1 MKHRRQIIS
10 GWGRFPSAETDAIR
24 PDRMGSLLPTL
35 KGGQSVIA
43 HGLGRSYGD
52 ASFNST
58 GATILMERLNRML
71 ELDPETGV
79 LRAEAGVTLSDIIEV
94 LVPRGFFLPVTPG
107 TRFVT
112 LGGAVASDVH
122 GKGHHAAGS
131 FSNHV
136 IDLQLLLADGSLA
149 TCSREQ
155 NTDLFWATVG
165 GQGLTGIITEVRLR
179 LRRIGSAFLQVR
191 TERAGNLD
199 DALHLFD
206 EGDDGYAYSV
216 AWLDCMASGS
226 SLGRSV
232 MMRGNW
238 MPAADLP
245 KEYSA
250 APLQHPPERQLAVPF
265 DFPGIVLNSLTVRS
279 FNTAYYHRAPKRPRE
294 TCTGYL
300 PFFYPLDAVD
310 SWNRVYGKRGFLQ
323 WQFVIPFEDGVA
335 GLTRVLELLAKSSA
349 PSFLAVL
356 KKFGEATPEQML
368 SFPTPGY
375 MLALDFPCTP
385 RVLELL
391 DDLDRLVLDY
401 GGRFYLT
408 KDARMKPETFRAGY
422 PRLDEW
428 LEIKHRFDPLNRFS
442 SDQARRLGLVP
453 EPGKAG

>member
-1 MKHRRQIIS
+1 
-10 GWGRFPSAETDAIR
+10 
-24 PDRMGSLLPTL
+24 MGSLLSAL
-35 KGGQSVIA
+35 QGQQSLIA

-52 ASFNST
+52 TSFNSA

-79 LRAEAGVTLSDIIEV
+79 LRAEAGVTLSDIGQT
-94 LVPRGFFLPVTPG
+94 LVPQGFFLPVTPG

-122 GKGHHAAGS
+122 GKGHHVAGS

-136 IDLQLLLADGSLA
+136 IDLQLLLADGSSA

-155 NTDLFWATVG
+155 NADLFWATVG
-165 GQGLTGIITEVRLR
+165 GQGLTGIITEVRLQ
-179 LRRIGSAFLQVR
+179 LRRIESAFLQVR
-191 TERAGNLD
+191 TERAGNLE
-199 DALHLFD
+199 DALRLFD

-216 AWLDCMASGS
+216 AWLDCMANGK

-232 MMRGNW
+232 LMRGNW
-238 MPAADLP
+238 MQTADLP
-245 KEYSA
+245 RKYSDK
-250 APLQHPPERQLAVPF
+250 PLQHPSVKRLAVPF
-265 DFPGIVLNSLTVRS
+265 NFPGMALNRLTVRS
-279 FNTAYYHRAPKRPRE
+279 FNLAYYHRASKQPRE

-300 PFFYPLDAVD
+300 PFFFPLDAVD
-310 SWNRVYGKRGFLQ
+310 SWNRIYGKRGFLQ

-335 GLTRVLELLAKSSA
+335 GLTTILERLTRSHA

-356 KKFGEATPEQML
+356 KKFGKADPEQML

-375 MLALDFPCTP
+375 MLALDFPSTP
-385 RVLELL
+385 RILNLL
-391 DDLDRLVLDY
+391 DDLDRLVLNH

-408 KDARMKPETFRAGY
+408 KDARMKPDAFRAGY

-428 LEIKHRFDPLNRFS
+428 LEIKHRVDPQNRFS

-453 EPGKAG
+453 EPGKAR